1 MGSIFRIGGKI
12 LRLQDCLS
20 AFTATETL
28 MGDNQYECE
37 SCGKKR
43 DGQKTLRIKTLPE
56 VRITREIR
64 LSENSKFESWLSSVI
79 IDGFFPLIFL
89 CGRHFA

>member
-1 MGSIFRIGGKI
+1 VGSVFRIGGKI

-56 VRITREIR
+56 VRINREIQLSGRTRSLNLGR
-64 LSENSKFESWLSSVI
+64 LAL
-79 IDGFFPLIFL
+79 
-89 CGRHFA
+89 